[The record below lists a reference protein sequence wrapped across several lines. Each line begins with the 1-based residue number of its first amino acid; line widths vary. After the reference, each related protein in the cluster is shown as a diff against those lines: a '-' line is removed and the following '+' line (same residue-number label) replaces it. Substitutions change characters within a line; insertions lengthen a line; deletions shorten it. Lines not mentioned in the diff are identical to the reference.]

1 MAQTSLKTEIH
12 GEGRTLTLALV
23 FSGAIL
29 TSAGSRVA
37 MPILA
42 SQAREPTACSFL
54 AFNDAQCNPQPP
66 SGYLISSEKC
76 DRVHSRSLPRPV
88 RLTLGRGRQSCHAN
102 I

>member
-1 MAQTSLKTEIH
+1 MAQTSLKSEIH
-12 GEGRTLTLALV
+12 REGRTLTLVLV

-37 MPILA
+37 MRILA
-42 SQAREPTACSFL
+42 SQAREPTTCSFL

-76 DRVHSRSLPRPV
+76 DRVHSRSFPV
-88 RLTLGRGRQSCHAN
+88 RLSLGRGRQPCLAN